1 MSITDVKRNTA
12 LPARPVW
19 TAVRRGMAC
28 RCPACGEGQLFRAYL
43 KVNDT
48 CPACGTELYHQR
60 ADDFPP
66 YLVIFILGHLLVGIM
81 VHIEMVYTVP
91 ASIYLW
97 VLIPMTIILS
107 LVLLP
112 VTKGGVVG
120 LQWAQYM
127 HGFHPEHRITDDA

>member
-1 MSITDVKRNTA
+1 VSITDVKRNTS
-12 LPARPVW
+12 LPARPLW
-19 TAVRRGMAC
+19 PAISRGLMC
-28 RCPACGEGQLFRAYL
+28 RCPACGEGRMFRAYL

-48 CPACGTELYHQR
+48 CPACGTELHHHR

-66 YLVIFILGHLLVGIM
+66 YLVIFIVGHILVGAM
-81 VHIEMVYTVP
+81 LHIEMTYTVP

-97 VLIPMTIILS
+97 VLVPTTLVLS

-112 VTKGGVVG
+112 VAKGGVIG

-127 HGFHPEHRITDDA
+127 HGFHPDHAPGGDA